1 MKVLFYSREFP
12 RLRERLIAQMPE
24 HEVETA
30 GKEDVNEKIADA
42 EVLVTRPGSD
52 AGGELLR
59 AAPKLK
65 LQHQWGVGLDGID
78 FDACRKLGI
87 AVCNTPSRGTG
98 NAESVA
104 EVALLHM
111 LLLGRKYRFAQE
123 NARTGRF
130 FSPSGMALWK
140 KTVCVV
146 GLGDLGRTIAERLT
160 AMGMTVRGVNRSPVE
175 PERLAAMGVKEFF
188 PLARLREGSLREV
201 RLREAVAGCRFVVAA
216 LALNDETRGL
226 FGDAF
231 FQAMDEGAF
240 FVNVARGGL
249 VKEDALLR
257 ALDSKHLAGAGLDV
271 LTDEPP
277 HPGNPLLTHPSVT
290 LTPHIGG
297 ITDVAESG
305 VFEFI
310 RGNVGR
316 LSRGE
321 PLLSRRD

>member
-1 MKVLFYSREFP
+1 MKVLFYSKEFSKRHEKLIP
-12 RLRERLIAQMPE
+12 RMPE
-24 HEVETA
+24 HEVDTA
-30 GKEDVNEKIADA
+30 EAENLEEKILDA
-42 EVLVTRPGSD
+42 EVLVSRPG
-52 AGGELLR
+52 AAVGGKILR
-59 AAPKLK
+59 TAPKLK
-65 LQHQWGVGLDGID
+65 LQHQWGVGLEGID
-78 FDACRKLGI
+78 FNACRELGI

-104 EVALLHM
+104 EIALLHM
-111 LLLGRKYRFAQE
+111 LLLARKYAFAQE

-130 FSPSGMALWK
+130 FSPSGTALWK

-146 GLGDLGRTIAERLT
+146 GLGGLGRTIAERLA
-160 AMGMTVRGVNRSPVE
+160 AMGMTVRGVNRSAVE
-175 PERLAAMGVKEFF
+175 ADRLDGAGVKEFF
-188 PLARLREGSLREV
+188 PLT

-216 LALNDETRGL
+216 LALNDQTRGL
-226 FGDAF
+226 FDDAF

-249 VKEDALLR
+249 VQEDSLLR
-257 ALDSKHLAGAGLDV
+257 ALDSKRLAGAGLDV
-271 LTDEPP
+271 LTEEPAR
-277 HPGNPLLTHPSVT
+277 PGNPLLAHPSVT

-297 ITDVAESG
+297 TTDVAEVG

-310 RGNVGR
+310 RDNINR